1 MALRRVVLLEGET
14 TKSSFPDDVER
25 LRGALVSKGI
35 GVVDEGGDG
44 LIALPGGVPA
54 LDILLNQLDG
64 NDRPC
69 GLLNT
74 SDYYTD
80 LLKTTSDSVVDRFV
94 RESQRGRLIVQ
105 RDPQALVQAMVEY
118 LPPETRRQSAANE

>member
-1 MALRRVVLLEGET
+1 MPLRRVVLLEGEPT
-14 TKSSFPDDVER
+14 RTRFRDDADR
-25 LRGALVSKGI
+25 LRVTLSTKGI
-35 GVVDEGGDG
+35 GIVSEDGDG
-44 LIALPGGVPA
+44 IIALPGGVPA
-54 LDILLNQLDG
+54 LDVVMDQLDG

-69 GLLNT
+69 GLLNS

-105 RDPQALVQAMVEY
+105 RDPAELIQAMADY
-118 LPPETRRQSAANE
+118 QPPETRRQTS